1 MMIKHAAAALCT
13 GLLLTLATATH
24 GQETA
29 IAGLDARLNGVQ
41 TMSADVTQLILESD
55 GAVLEESS
63 IRMHLKKPGGFYWET
78 LTPFPELIVT
88 NGQTLWNYQP
98 DLEQV
103 VIEDWNSDRSQL
115 AAQLLSGDTSA
126 LQEDYAVSWAGEDKA
141 LTVFNLLP
149 LSSDNV
155 YAEIAIHFNDQTLD
169 MSHLESNNG
178 EQTVWQFSA
187 IERNHRL
194 DDQLFNFDPPSGI
207 EIIQN
212 NYSN

>member
-1 MMIKHAAAALCT
+1 MLRRNAATLVT
-13 GLLLTLATATH
+13 GLLLTFAATLAAA
-24 GQETA
+24 QETA
-29 IAGLDARLNGVQ
+29 IAALDTRLNGVQ

-78 LTPFPELIVT
+78 LTPFPELVVT
-88 NGQTLWNYQP
+88 DGKTLWNYQP

-126 LQEDYAVSWAGEDKA
+126 LQADYVVSWEGEDKS

-149 LSSDNV
+149 LDSESVYSD
-155 YAEIAIHFNDQTLD
+155 IAIHFNDRTLD
-169 MSHLESNNG
+169 MIHLESKNG
-178 EQTVWQFSA
+178 EQTVWQFNNV
-187 IERNHRL
+187 ERNHPL
-194 DDQLFNFDPPSGI
+194 EDQLFNFQPPDGVEVI
-207 EIIQN
+207 EN
-212 NYSN
+212 SYAN